1 MHGGHPGQQQ
11 PGMMAQAVAVPVAG
25 GKAQAGTGYGAQAV
39 PRAAP
44 VAQAGGAMR
53 LTLQVDVAIRHGFI
67 RKVMATDG
75 RPVPIPSQTQLG

>member
-1 MHGGHPGQQQ
+1 
-11 PGMMAQAVAVPVAG
+11 MAQAVAVPVAG

-67 RKVMATDG
+67 RKVMAAPSRSP
-75 RPVPIPSQTQLG
+75 RPQPPLLPGPPLARPHGTSA